1 MFAQKSSDDYIKQ
14 ITNIEEIGGMK
25 GHCAIVVNQYESS
38 TYLTYH
44 DIDANNKIKDG
55 KFIDIAQAVK
65 ALASLKD
72 EPIES
77 ESNWIDTD
85 ILYSSDNQ
93 LIWYVPAQKRTL
105 WFVASEN
112 KFSVKVH
119 TPSFVFSLNR
129 NARRL
134 RVFSCKS
141 KSRPTPE
148 TKLYNAPL
156 MNVSLDGSLCLGSAT
171 LPDNVQS
178 DSKQIRTACESA
190 LFDTNFSHVNN
201 SKTFKSKKEVT
212 TTGHVAF
219 WKKFEKENR
228 EPKASELVLST
239 VSFKT
244 LTQGA

>member
-1 MFAQKSSDDYIKQ
+1 MFAQKSSDDFIKQ

-44 DIDANNKIKDG
+44 DIDTNNKIKDG

-65 ALASLKD
+65 ALATLND

-77 ESNWIDTD
+77 ECNWIDTD

-112 KFSVKVH
+112 KFSLKVH
-119 TPSFVFSLNR
+119 TPSFVFALNR
-129 NARRL
+129 NARKL

-148 TKLYNAPL
+148 SKLYNAPL

-178 DSKQIRTACESA
+178 DSKQIRNACESA